1 MNRLFCFGLGFAAQT
16 LAERLA
22 AKEWQIAGTAREMK
36 TSADFFAEQAYQIL
50 LARVQSAARL
60 QSRLGNAFRL
70 HLTQPA
76 QTRRADRNRQ
86 QTFFNEHRRVRLV
99 ESVDRGQEDV
109 HVSAVNLA

>member
-1 MNRLFCFGLGFAAQT
+1 
-16 LAERLA
+16 
-22 AKEWQIAGTAREMK
+22 MK
-36 TSADFFAEQAYQIL
+36 TSPDFFAEQAYQIL
-50 LARVQSAARL
+50 LARVQSTARL

-99 ESVDRGQEDV
+99 ESVDRRQEDV
-109 HVSAVNLA
+109 DAALAQSKESGRPLLLDFTAAPM